1 MITLYGIKNCDT
13 VKKTL
18 KWLDTHHV
26 SYTFHNYKK
35 QGVDTELLKTA
46 IKQHGWKTIINMRG
60 TSWRALPDAVKSSM
74 NETTAI
80 EAAKENPSLIK
91 RPILSIAGQTYVGFD
106 EKTYKTLF
114 N

>member
-18 KWLDTHHV
+18 NWLDARHI

-35 QGVDTELLKTA
+35 QGVDLETLKIA
-46 IKQHGWKTIINMRG
+46 INQHGWKTVINTNG
-60 TSWRALPDAVKSSM
+60 TSWRALPYDVKSSM
-74 NETTAI
+74 NDVNAI
-80 EAAKENPSLIK
+80 NVAKENPSLIK
-91 RPILSIAGQTYVGFD
+91 RPILCIAGQTYVGFK
-106 EKTYKTLF
+106 EETYKTLF